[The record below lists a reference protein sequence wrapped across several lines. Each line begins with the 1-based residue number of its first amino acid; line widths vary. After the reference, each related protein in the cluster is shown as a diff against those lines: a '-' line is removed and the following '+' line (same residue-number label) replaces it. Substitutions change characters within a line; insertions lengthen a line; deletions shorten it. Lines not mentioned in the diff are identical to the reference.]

1 MSVNLTPK
9 NHENAEDPERINIA
23 NGTWSAMTSLASA
36 YGENVE
42 KWNGYHDPQFY
53 TPEQLR
59 AMATRIEQIKDSPEW
74 LRWLADEGGAILG

>member
-9 NHENAEDPERINIA
+9 SQEQAEDPENINIA
-23 NGTWSAMTSLASA
+23 NGTWSAMTALASA
-36 YGENVE
+36 YGEDVG
-42 KWNGYHDPQFY
+42 KWNGCHDPQFY
-53 TPEQLR
+53 TPSQLR